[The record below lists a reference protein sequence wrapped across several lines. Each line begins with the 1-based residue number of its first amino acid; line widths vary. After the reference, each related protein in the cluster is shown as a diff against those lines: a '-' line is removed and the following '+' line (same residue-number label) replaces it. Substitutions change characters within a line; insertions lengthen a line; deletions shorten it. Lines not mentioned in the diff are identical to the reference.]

1 MYINTANALNKLR
14 DVLDQC
20 ESLYD
25 VLYKYTG
32 SDVTSNIINDLKCND
47 TLWDMADQ
55 NDMKES
61 DMEEWVTTHLDSS
74 ASCRVFQEHG
84 PSGVW
89 PVVEVKCLD
98 MIFYL
103 DWIVE

>member
-1 MYINTANALNKLR
+1 MYVNTAKAVNKLR
-14 DVLDQC
+14 DILEQC

-32 SDVTSNIINDLKCND
+32 SEVTFNIIDDLKCND

-55 NDMKES
+55 NGMKES
-61 DMEEWVTTHLDSS
+61 DMEEWVFNHWESPV
-74 ASCRVFQEHG
+74 SCKVFQERG

-89 PVVEVKCLD
+89 PVVEIQCLD
-98 MIFYL
+98 MVFYL
-103 DWIVE
+103 DWVTD